1 MCGQIKLIK
10 ESLGNVEALADE
22 VEKSLHAEKDST
34 ANDTFHDAISAI
46 NTSRRPLIQSTPTAE
61 KPKRR
66 TSLIP
71 RPIKNTSANSSS
83 RNVSSDETVLQT
95 KHLTK

>member
-83 RNVSSDETVLQT
+83 RNVSSDKTVLQT
-95 KHLTK
+95 